1 MMSTYSRSVLGRLG
15 MIATVIVVA
24 SMAAS
29 CSGDEDAT
37 RPRTPETPELSVS
50 RVWARASSAGGNT
63 AIYLTV
69 TGGATD
75 DQLIG
80 VASPDLGDAI
90 ELHETV
96 VEASDAANSDDS
108 KGESNE
114 DDLVHGGG
122 MTSTPGEGMTS
133 TPGEGMTSSPGAQ
146 MTTMRQVEAID
157 VPAGGQVDLAP
168 GGLHVMVLN
177 LHADLSAGDAIPVTF
192 TFKNAGAVEATAE
205 VKEP

>member
-1 MMSTYSRSVLGRLG
+1 MTNTYSRPVLRRLG
-15 MIATVIVVA
+15 MIAAVMAVA
-24 SMAAS
+24 SMFAS
-29 CSGDEDAT
+29 CSSDEDASSPKT
-37 RPRTPETPELSVS
+37 SEKPELSVS
-50 RVWARASSAGGNT
+50 GVWARASSAGGST

-69 TGGATD
+69 TGGAAE

-96 VEASDAANSDDS
+96 VADSDAAKSDDT
-108 KGESNE
+108 KGEMTQ
-114 DDLVHGGG
+114 DDSGHGGG
-122 MTSTPGEGMTS
+122 ITSTPGEGMTS
-133 TPGEGMTSSPGAQ
+133 NPGGQ

-157 VPAGGQVDLAP
+157 VPAGGKVDLAP

-177 LHADLSAGDAIPVTF
+177 LHADLSAGDSIPVTF
-192 TFKNAGAVEATAE
+192 TFKNAGAVETTAE